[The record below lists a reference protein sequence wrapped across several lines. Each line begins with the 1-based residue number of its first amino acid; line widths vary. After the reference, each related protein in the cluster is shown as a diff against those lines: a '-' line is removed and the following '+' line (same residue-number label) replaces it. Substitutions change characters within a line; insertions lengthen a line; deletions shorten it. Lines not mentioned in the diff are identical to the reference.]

1 MSQLLGK
8 LFAEFV
14 EREERGVKKYGTT
27 MDRNDL
33 SLDEWIEHMKQEL
46 MDAILYLEKIKSL
59 YDTQRPPDYQKAN
72 SRNDESID
80 PDREVDYPRAS
91 L

>member
-1 MSQLLGK
+1 MSQVLAK
-8 LFAEFV
+8 VFSEFI
-14 EREERGVKKYGTT
+14 EREEQGFKKYGTT

-80 PDREVDYPRAS
+80 PDREVDYPRTS

>member
-1 MSQLLGK
+1 MSQVLAK
-8 LFAEFV
+8 VFSEFI

-46 MDAILYLEKIKSL
+46 MDAILYLEKIKSI
-59 YDTQRPPDYQKAN
+59 YDAQRFTDYQKAN
-72 SRNDESID
+72 SRDDESINT
-80 PDREVDYPRAS
+80 DRKVDYPRAS